1 MITSYFQTF
10 CGKSGDFVVYLREKH
25 YLCIV
30 IIHKNNKKRILNV
43 KVKIQTS
50 LGDIIVRLYDE
61 TPRHR
66 DNFVKLA
73 QEGYFDGTLF
83 HRVIKDFM
91 IQGGDPDS
99 KGAPAGKNLGTG
111 GPDYTIPAEF
121 VYPQLF
127 HKRGALSAARTG
139 DEVNPNRESS
149 GSQFYIVWGKTYKPA
164 ELKQMERQMAMQQEQ
179 AVFNRLVGENKAKI
193 MELRRNR
200 ARAALQELQDD
211 LIAQTHAICSEEGA
225 PKFTEEQVK
234 AYTTVGGTPFLDNQY
249 TVFGEVE
256 EGLDVVEQ
264 IQNVSTGRNDRP
276 VDDVVMTVTV
286 I

>member
-1 MITSYFQTF
+1 M
-10 CGKSGDFVVYLREKH
+10 
-25 YLCIV
+25 
-30 IIHKNNKKRILNV
+30 
-43 KVKIQTS
+43 KVKIETS

-73 QEGYFDGTLF
+73 KEGYFDGTLF

-99 KGAPAGKNLGTG
+99 KGAPAGKNLGMG

-179 AVFNRLVGENKAKI
+179 AVFNRLVAENKAKI
-193 MELRRNR
+193 KELRRNR
-200 ARAALQELQDD
+200 DRAALQELQDD
-211 LIAQTHAICSEEGA
+211 LIAQTHAICSEQGA
-225 PKFTEEQVK
+225 PKFTDEQVE
-234 AYTTVGGTPFLDNQY
+234 AYTTIGGTPFLDNQY

-264 IQNVSTGRNDRP
+264 IQNAATGRNDRP
-276 VDDVVMTVTV
+276 VEDIKMTVSL